1 MHGANLSALLLHI
14 HPLNPPERGIRTVV
28 QTLEQGGVIIYPTD
42 TLYAFGCD
50 PFNTAAVERI
60 CKLKG
65 IKPKEARF
73 SLVCADLS
81 HMSRFAKSVDT
92 ATFRLLKAALP
103 GPFTFVL
110 PASREVPKLLKSHRD
125 AVGIRVPDH
134 PICAALVAA
143 LGRPLMS
150 ASLPTDDCD
159 VECYTDPEEIWS
171 RFSKQVDLV
180 IDGGAG
186 GIEPST
192 VIDCTGPV
200 PEIIREGAGDAHVL
214 LG

>member
-1 MHGANLSALLLHI
+1 MTRSSGMLLPI
-14 HPLNPPERGIRTVV
+14 HPQNPPERGIRTAV
-28 QTLEQGGVIIYPTD
+28 QTLERGGVIIYPTD

-50 PFNTAAVERI
+50 PFNTGAVERV
-60 CKLKG
+60 CRLKG
-65 IKPKEARF
+65 IKPKDARF
-73 SLVCADLS
+73 SLVCSDLS
-81 HMSRFAKSVDT
+81 QMSQFARSVDT

-110 PASREVPKLLKSHRD
+110 PASREVPRLLKSHRN

-134 PICAALVAA
+134 PICQALVDA

-159 VECYTDPEEIWS
+159 VECYTDPEEIHE
-171 RFSKQVDLV
+171 RFGNLVDLV
-180 IDGGAG
+180 LDGGPG
-186 GIEPST
+186 HLEPST
-192 VIDCTGPV
+192 VIDCTGPS
-200 PEIIREGAGDAHVL
+200 PEVIRDGAGDAQAL